1 MRVRLGAI
9 ARGAGVAL
17 ACLASGPTARTNTL
31 FTAYAVGWPLDKP
44 GLQVLVWVPETDEPW
59 KRATMP
65 FATSVTSWSTMM
77 FLVTTAV
84 RRTAVP
90 APIAAVLLGAA
101 VAVGDSFLADVAERA
116 KAEPVEPAEA
126 AAAVRDSA
134 EPETP

>member
-1 MRVRLGAI
+1 MRVRPGAI

-17 ACLASGPTARTNTL
+17 ACLVSGPTARTNAL
-31 FTAYAVGWPLDKP
+31 FAAYAVGWPLDKP

-59 KRATMP
+59 KRAAMP
-65 FATSVTSWSTMM
+65 FATSVTSWSTVM
-77 FLVTTAV
+77 FLATTAV
-84 RRTAVP
+84 RRIAVP